1 MDHATRV
8 VSEVLGKYKNQVQV
22 ARLIPSSGGVFEVRA
37 NGRTIFSK
45 KAENNRFPEPN
56 EIVNRLSSQV

>member
-1 MDHATRV
+1 LDHATRV